1 MCSWL
6 LRYNGYKANCL
17 PMLRVLQH
25 NKRHK
30 KQMSEWHSIF
40 KEKKFLLENNKNL
53 KQTQEDISID
63 TVIKYFKY
71 PLK

>member
-1 MCSWL
+1 
-6 LRYNGYKANCL
+6 
-17 PMLRVLQH
+17 
-25 NKRHK
+25 
-30 KQMSEWHSIF
+30 MSEWHSIF

-53 KQTQEDISID
+53 KQTQEDIIID

>member
-1 MCSWL
+1 
-6 LRYNGYKANCL
+6 
-17 PMLRVLQH
+17 
-25 NKRHK
+25 
-30 KQMSEWHSIF
+30 MSEWHSIF

-53 KQTQEDISID
+53 KQTQEDISVD